1 MFNYEVIR
9 MKSRLAALV
18 LLTFALS
25 SLTVSHAQDAA
36 KGAEL
41 FKQCIACHG
50 EKGDGNPSQ
59 KAPRIAGQHDWYI
72 EKQLQDIKAGV
83 TRKNPVMIP
92 FVSKLSPTDMKD
104 LAAYISKLK

>member
-1 MFNYEVIR
+1 MFNYEVTR
-9 MKSRLAALV
+9 MKSRLATLSLLV
-18 LLTFALS
+18 FALS
-25 SLTVSHAQDAA
+25 YSSLSLAQDAA

-50 EKGDGNPSQ
+50 EKGEGNPAQ

-72 EKQLQDIKAGV
+72 EKQLQDIKAGI
-83 TRKNPVMIP
+83 TRKNPVMMP
-92 FVSKLSPTDMKD
+92 FLSKLNATDMKD